1 MKNIDL
7 SVIIPMYNE
16 EEIIAGT
23 IEAVIKE
30 LESIN
35 ADESAPPVGGVFRR
49 SGRMTENPDESIS
62 RKIKWELILVND
74 GSVDGTLQACE
85 ENRQGDE
92 RISIV
97 DYSPNRGRGY
107 ALRRGFAAARGDL
120 VISIDADLTYSPEHI
135 TRIWRELNSSGVDIV
150 LGSVYMKGGR
160 AENVPFKRL
169 LISRLGNMIL
179 GLTFPGRIKTITCV
193 LRGYRREVLDSLE
206 LESDGKEIHLEI
218 LAKAISVGFRVK
230 EIPAVL
236 TARKKGKSK
245 FRFRATSISH
255 LLFSFYQKPMIIF
268 GLLGFIMVLIGFIL
282 GGVFVIQRYMGILN
296 PTRPIFILMVL
307 LLLAGIQMLSFGFI
321 ANQIGIIKKEIYK
334 IQKENLGI
342 EKCLKDISSP
352 PE

>member
-23 IEAVIKE
+23 IEAVVRE
-30 LESIN
+30 LETLN
-35 ADESAPPVGGVFRR
+35 V
-49 SGRMTENPDESIS
+49 N
-62 RKIKWELILVND
+62 WELILVND
-74 GSVDGTLQACE
+74 GSVDGTLKAIGE
-85 ENRQGDE
+85 SRQGDE
-92 RISIV
+92 RIRIV

-107 ALRRGFAAARGDL
+107 ALRRGFAAARGEM
-120 VISIDADLTYSPEHI
+120 VISTDADLTYSPEHI
-135 TRIWRELNSSGVDIV
+135 TRIWNELNASGVDIV

-169 LISRLGNMIL
+169 LISRLGNMVL

-218 LAKAISVGFRVK
+218 LARAISVGFKVK

-268 GLLGFIMVLIGFIL
+268 GCLGFIMVLIGFIL
-282 GGVFVIQRYMGILN
+282 GIVFVVQRYMGTLN
-296 PTRPIFILMVL
+296 PTRPIFTLMIL

-334 IQKENLGI
+334 IQKENKGI
-342 EKCLKDISSP
+342 EKRLKDRT
-352 PE
+352 